1 MSDPVKVRRSSG
13 NVFADLGIENP
24 EEYLAKADLAASIQ
38 AAIEMRG
45 LTQKQAGAL
54 LGISQPNVST
64 LLKGKL
70 NGFSTDRLLRFLTLL
85 GSDVKISVSRPDFRK
100 VGRVSVSPARR
111 VVHPAAREAKVETSY
126 GGNAKPNLKRGS
138 GIPDSAWSTS

>member
-1 MSDPVKVRRSSG
+1 MSDPVKVRRSGG
-13 NVFADLGIENP
+13 NVFADLGIANP

-54 LGISQPNVST
+54 LGISQPKVST

-70 NGFSTDRLLRFLTLL
+70 DGFSTDRLLRFLTLL
-85 GSDVKISVSRPDFRK
+85 GSDVTISVSRPDARK

-111 VVHPAAREAKVETSY
+111 VVRSAAREAKVETSF
-126 GGNAKPNLKRGS
+126 GGNAKPKLKRGS
-138 GIPDSAWSTS
+138 GIPDPAGSTS